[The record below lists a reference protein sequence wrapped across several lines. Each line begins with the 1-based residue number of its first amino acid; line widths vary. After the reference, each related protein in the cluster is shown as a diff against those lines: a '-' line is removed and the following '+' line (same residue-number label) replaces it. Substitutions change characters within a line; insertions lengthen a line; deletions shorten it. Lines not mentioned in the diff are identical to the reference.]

1 MKEESLRT
9 YDLDNGTGFREYLEC
24 FQYFWADF
32 ILHTTVTETTFVAL
46 VSQILDC
53 TGFASVILAHFRV
66 F

>member
-9 YDLDNGTGFREYLEC
+9 YDLDNGAGFREYLEC
-24 FQYFWADF
+24 FQCFWADF